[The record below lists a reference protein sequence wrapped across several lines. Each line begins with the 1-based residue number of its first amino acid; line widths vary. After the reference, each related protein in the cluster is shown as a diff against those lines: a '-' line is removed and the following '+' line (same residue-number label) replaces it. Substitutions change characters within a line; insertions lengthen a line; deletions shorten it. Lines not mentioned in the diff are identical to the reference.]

1 MASEVNKNA
10 LEQKAS
16 SPSGPS
22 LAGIFGAGGLL
33 ENYHASFEIRD
44 GQLAMANAIESAILS
59 KRHLVVEAGTGTGKT
74 LAYLVP
80 AVAAAVAN
88 NKRVVISTGTKNL
101 QEQLM
106 EKDIPFLQR
115 VLPRKFTA
123 AYMKGRSNY
132 ACIQRMKMADEQ
144 PILDG
149 VGEVALFRKVSEW
162 FKTTEVGDRAELVD
176 LPENIPFWN
185 RVNARSEICLGSKC
199 PDIETCFITKM
210 RARAEDADIVVV
222 NHHLFFADLNLRGN
236 DFGRVIPDHDIVIFD
251 EAHLMEDIA
260 ADYFGIQL
268 SNFRVDEVAKDAAA
282 LPVPDAISSSAI
294 MRAAARLQETASQ
307 FWQNISDR
315 IRFDGRL
322 TLASETFENVFS
334 RAHIEQSAD
343 ILSDSLAALENEVKP
358 LTDEVVEAE
367 GILKRLMQARS
378 DLNFIVGRPDPDFVY
393 WVDRRGR
400 GVFLQAS
407 PIDVSG
413 ILSEKLFGVKD
424 TCILTSATLTA
435 NGSFDFVIDRLG
447 MDKARTD
454 KLVAASPFNFEEQAI
469 LYLPPG
475 LPDPR
480 SPEYTRLAAD
490 EIVRII
496 TASRGRAFVLCT
508 SVVSMT
514 ALFELVSSTVDFPCF
529 VQGAMSKAGMIQK
542 FRDTP
547 NAVLFA
553 TSSFWQ
559 GVDVQG
565 EQLSCVI
572 IDKLP
577 FAVPSDPLVAARS
590 RYVNENG
597 GDAFRDYSLPQAIL
611 SLRQGVGRL
620 IRSRKDRGVIAILDP
635 RLRSKG
641 YGRNF
646 LHSLPRM
653 RVTKDMA
660 DVVRMFEGSEAD

>member
-10 LEQKAS
+10 VSSRALSAS
-16 SPSGPS
+16 GAS
-22 LAGIFGAGGLL
+22 LSGIFGAGGLL
-33 ENYHASFEIRD
+33 ENYHASFEIRE
-44 GQLAMANAIESAILS
+44 GQLAMANAIQSAILS
-59 KRHLVVEAGTGTGKT
+59 KRHLAVEAGTGTGKT

-88 NKRVVISTGTKNL
+88 NYRVVISTGTKNL

-132 ACIQRMKMADEQ
+132 ACIYRMKMADEQ

-149 VGEVALFRKVSEW
+149 VGEIAMFRKVSEW
-162 FKTTEVGDRAELVD
+162 FKTTDSGDRAELVD
-176 LPENIPFWN
+176 LPENLPFWN
-185 RVNARSEICLGSKC
+185 RVNERSEICLGSKC
-199 PDIETCFITKM
+199 PDIEQCFITKM
-210 RARAEDADIVVV
+210 RVRAENADIVVV

-251 EAHLMEDIA
+251 EAHLLEDIA
-260 ADYFGIQL
+260 ADYFGMQL

-282 LPVPDAISSSAI
+282 LPVPDAVLSGSLI
-294 MRAAARLQETASQ
+294 RAAARLQETASQ

-322 TLASETFENVFS
+322 TLTSEDFENVFS
-334 RAHIEQSAD
+334 RAHIEQSAGL
-343 ILSDSLAALENEVKP
+343 LSDAVITLENEVKR
-358 LTDEVVEAE
+358 LTDHVVESE
-367 GILKRLMQARS
+367 GILKRLMQIRS

-393 WVDRRGR
+393 WAERRGR

-413 ILSEKLFGVKD
+413 ILNEKLFAVKD

-435 NGSFDFVIDRLG
+435 GGSFDFVMDRLG
-447 MDKARTD
+447 MDRARTD
-454 KLVAASPFNFEEQAI
+454 KLVAASPFDYEKQAI

-514 ALFELVSSTVDFPCF
+514 ALFELVSSTVDLPCF
-529 VQGAMSKAGMIQK
+529 VQGAMSKTGMIQK

-590 RYVNENG
+590 RHINESG

-611 SLRQGVGRL
+611 SLRQGIGRL

-635 RLRSKG
+635 RLLSKG

-653 RVTKDMA
+653 RVTKELA
-660 DVVRMFEGSEAD
+660 DIVKMLEDDEAA

>member
-1 MASEVNKNA
+1 MASEVNKIA
-10 LEQKAS
+10 IRHGAATA
-16 SPSGPS
+16 GGRS
-22 LAGIFGAGGLL
+22 LDGIFAAGGLL
-33 ENYHASFEIRD
+33 EKFHESFEIRD
-44 GQLAMANAIESAILS
+44 GQIAMADAIESAILS

-80 AVAAAVAN
+80 AVAAAVASG
-88 NKRVVISTGTKNL
+88 KRVLISTGTKNL

-115 VLPRKFTA
+115 VLPRKFSA

-132 ACIQRMKMADEQ
+132 ACILRMKTADEQ

-149 VGEVALFRKVSEW
+149 VGEVAMFRKVSEW

-185 RVNARSEICLGSKC
+185 RVNARGEICLGTKC
-199 PDIETCFITKM
+199 PDFESCFISKM
-210 RARAEDADIVVV
+210 RARAESADIVVV
-222 NHHLFFADLNLRGN
+222 NHHLFFADLNIRDN
-236 DFGRVIPDHDIVIFD
+236 DFGRVLPDYDVVIFD
-251 EAHLMEDIA
+251 EAHLLEDIA
-260 ADYFGIQL
+260 AEYFGIQI
-268 SNFRVDEVAKDAAA
+268 SNFRVEEVAKDAAD
-282 LPVPDAISSSAI
+282 LPIADAISASSI
-294 MRAAARLQETASQ
+294 MRSVARLQEIASQ
-307 FWQNISDR
+307 FWQSISDR
-315 IRFDGRL
+315 LRFDGRL
-322 TLASETFENVFS
+322 TLTSDDFENVFS
-334 RAHIEQSAD
+334 RAYIEQNAD
-343 ILSDSLAALENEVKP
+343 LLSDALSLLETEVKP
-358 LTDEVVEAE
+358 LTDDVVEAQ
-367 GILKRLMQARS
+367 GIVKRLMQARS
-378 DLNFIVGRPDPDFVY
+378 DLKFIVGKPDPNFVY
-393 WVDRRGR
+393 WVERRGR

-413 ILSEKLFGVKD
+413 ILREKLFGAKD
-424 TCILTSATLTA
+424 TCVLTSATLTA
-435 NGSFDFVIDRLG
+435 DGSFDFVINRLG
-447 MDKARTD
+447 LDKAKTD
-454 KLVAASPFNFEEQAI
+454 KLIAASPFDFEEQAI

-496 TASRGRAFVLCT
+496 TASHGRAFVLCT

-514 ALFELVSSTVDFPCF
+514 ALYEIVSSLVDFPCF
-529 VQGAMSKAGMIQK
+529 LQGSMSKTGLIER
-542 FRDTP
+542 FRETP
-547 NAVLFA
+547 HAVLFA

-590 RYVNENG
+590 RSINENG

-611 SLRQGVGRL
+611 SLRQGIGRL

-653 RVTKDMA
+653 RVTKEMA
-660 DVVRMFEGSEAD
+660 DVVRMFEDAEAE

>member
-1 MASEVNKNA
+1 MTSEVNKIA
-10 LEQKAS
+10 MKQGAVS
-16 SPSGPS
+16 SGSRS

-33 ENYHASFEIRD
+33 ENYHASFEIRE
-44 GQLAMANAIESAILS
+44 GQLAMASAIESAILS

-80 AVAAAVAN
+80 SVAAAAVSG
-88 NKRVVISTGTKNL
+88 KRVLISTGTKNL

-115 VLPRKFTA
+115 VLPRKFA
-123 AYMKGRSNY
+123 ASYMKGRSNY
-132 ACIQRMKMADEQ
+132 ACIHRMKMADDQ

-149 VGEVALFRKVSEW
+149 VGEVAIFRKVSEW
-162 FKTTEVGDRAELVD
+162 FKTTEIGDRAELVD

-185 RVNARSEICLGSKC
+185 RVNARSEICLGTKC
-199 PDIETCFITKM
+199 PDFEPCFISKM
-210 RARAEDADIVVV
+210 RARAESADIVVV
-222 NHHLFFADLNLRGN
+222 NHHLFFADLNIRDN
-236 DFGRVIPDHDIVIFD
+236 DFGRVLPDYDVVIFD
-251 EAHLMEDIA
+251 EAHLLEDIA
-260 ADYFGIQL
+260 AEYFGIQI
-268 SNFRVDEVAKDAAA
+268 SNFRVDEVARDAAE
-282 LPVPDAISSSAI
+282 LSIPDAISASSI
-294 MRAAARLQETASQ
+294 MRGVARLQEAATQ
-307 FWQNISDR
+307 FWQSISDR
-315 IRFDGRL
+315 IRFDGRITL
-322 TLASETFENVFS
+322 TSDDFENVIS
-334 RAHIEQSAD
+334 RAHIEQNAD
-343 ILSDSLAALENEVKP
+343 LLRDALSLLETEVKP
-358 LTDEVVEAE
+358 LTDDVVESQ
-367 GILKRLMQARS
+367 GIVKRLIQART
-378 DLNFIVGRPDPDFVY
+378 DLQFIVGKPDPNFVY
-393 WVDRRGR
+393 WVERRGR

-413 ILSEKLFGVKD
+413 ILKEKLFDAKD
-424 TCILTSATLTA
+424 TCVLTSATLTA
-435 NGSFDFVIDRLG
+435 DGSFDFVMNRLG
-447 MDKARTD
+447 MEKANTD
-454 KLVAASPFNFEEQAI
+454 KLVAASPFDYEEQAI

-490 EIVRII
+490 EVVRII
-496 TASRGRAFVLCT
+496 TASNGRAFVLCT

-514 ALFELVSSTVDFPCF
+514 AMYEIVSSMVDFPCF
-529 VQGAMSKAGMIQK
+529 LQGSMSKTGLIDR
-542 FRDTP
+542 FRETP
-547 NAVLFA
+547 HAVLFA

-590 RYVNENG
+590 RSINENG

-611 SLRQGVGRL
+611 SLRQGIGRL

-641 YGRNF
+641 YGRSF

-660 DVVRMFEGSEAD
+660 DVVRMFQEAEAE

>member
-1 MASEVNKNA
+1 MAGGQSMD
-10 LEQKAS
+10 
-16 SPSGPS
+16 
-22 LAGIFGAGGLL
+22 GIFDAGGLL
-33 ENYHASFEIRD
+33 EKFHESFEIRE
-44 GQLAMANAIESAILS
+44 GQIAMADAIESAIVA

-80 AVAAAVAN
+80 AVAATVASG
-88 NKRVVISTGTKNL
+88 KRVLISTGTKNL

-132 ACIQRMKMADEQ
+132 TCIHRMKMADDQ
-144 PILDG
+144 PFLDG
-149 VGEVALFRKVSEW
+149 IGEVAMFRKVSEW
-162 FKTTEVGDRAELVD
+162 FKTTETGDRAELVD
-176 LPENIPFWN
+176 LPENISFWN

-199 PDIETCFITKM
+199 PEFEPCFISKM
-210 RARAEDADIVVV
+210 RARAEGSDIVVV
-222 NHHLFFADLNLRGN
+222 NHHLFFADLNIREN
-236 DFGRVIPDHDIVIFD
+236 DFGRVIPDYDVVIFD
-251 EAHLMEDIA
+251 EAHLLEDIA
-260 ADYFGIQL
+260 AEYFGIQI
-268 SNFRVDEVAKDAAA
+268 SNFRVDEVAKDAAD
-282 LPVPDAISSSAI
+282 LPIPDAISSSSI
-294 MRAAARLQETASQ
+294 MRAVARLQETATQ
-307 FWQNISDR
+307 FWQSVSER

-322 TLASETFENVFS
+322 TLTSDDFENVFS
-334 RAHIEQSAD
+334 RAHIEQNAD
-343 ILSDSLAALENEVKP
+343 LLSDALSLLETEVKP
-358 LTDEVVEAE
+358 LTDDVVEAQ
-367 GILKRLMQARS
+367 GIVKRLMQARS
-378 DLNFIVGRPDPDFVY
+378 DLKFIVGKPDPNFVY
-393 WVDRRGR
+393 WVERRGR

-413 ILSEKLFGVKD
+413 ILREKLFDAKD
-424 TCILTSATLTA
+424 TCVLTSATLTA
-435 NGSFDFVIDRLG
+435 DGSFDFVMNRLG
-447 MDKARTD
+447 LDKAKTD
-454 KLVAASPFNFEEQAI
+454 KLIAASPFDFVEQAI

-514 ALFELVSSTVDFPCF
+514 ALYEIVSSLVDFPCF
-529 VQGAMSKAGMIQK
+529 LQGSMSKTGLIER
-542 FRDTP
+542 FRETP
-547 NAVLFA
+547 HAVLFA

-590 RYVNENG
+590 RSINENG

-611 SLRQGVGRL
+611 TLRQGIGRL

-653 RVTKDMA
+653 RVTKEMA
-660 DVVRMFEGSEAD
+660 DVVRMFENAEAE